1 LNCAGSVM
9 AKTLELRG
17 LSKVYGAHAAVD
29 DVSMALGAGQSLAI
43 IGHNGAGKTTSLRMI
58 TGLIK
63 PDQGQ
68 VTVDGLDPVK
78 QPIEVRRQLGVLP
91 DARGLYRR
99 LTARENLEYFGA
111 LQGLDAATIRRHADE
126 LIEQLGM
133 ETIAERHTEGF
144 SNGQRVK
151 VAIGRALIHHPQ
163 NVLLDEPTNGL
174 DVMSIRALRRFI
186 ADLAAQGRAVI
197 LSTHV
202 MQEVAA
208 LCQRIV
214 IIGHGEVVADG
225 SPDELIQMTQADSLE
240 DAFVALAGGEGL
252 AV

>member
-1 LNCAGSVM
+1 MIEVQQLY
-9 AKTLELRG
+9 KRF
-17 LSKVYGAHAAVD
+17 GAVEAVKG
-29 DVSMALGAGQSLAI
+29 VSFTARDGEVTGVLGP
-43 IGHNGAGKTTSLRMI
+43 NGAGKTTSLRMI

>member
-1 LNCAGSVM
+1 MIEVQQLY
-9 AKTLELRG
+9 KRF
-17 LSKVYGAHAAVD
+17 GAVEAVKG
-29 DVSMALGAGQSLAI
+29 VSFTARDGEVTGVLGP
-43 IGHNGAGKTTSLRMI
+43 NGAGKTTSLRMI

-68 VTVDGLDPVK
+68 VTVDDLDPVK

>member
-1 LNCAGSVM
+1 MIEVNDLYKRFGQVQAVAG
-9 AKTLELRG
+9 
-17 LSKVYGAHAAVD
+17 
-29 DVSMALGAGQSLAI
+29 VSFSARDGEVTGVLGP
-43 IGHNGAGKTTSLRMI
+43 NGAGKTTSLRMI
-58 TGLIK
+58 TGLVQ

-68 VTVDGLDPVK
+68 VSVDGLDPVRD
-78 QPIEVRRQLGVLP
+78 PLAVRRRLGVLP

-111 LQGLDAATIRRHADE
+111 LQGMSRQDCRQRADLLIRQLQMEAIAD
-126 LIEQLGM
+126 
-133 ETIAERHTEGF
+133 RPTEGF

-151 VAIGRALIHHPQ
+151 VAIGRALIHDPQ

-174 DVMSIRALRRFI
+174 DIMSIRALRGFI
-186 ADLAAQGRAVI
+186 SELAGQGRAVV

-214 IIGHGEVVADG
+214 IIGHGRVVADA
-225 SPDELIQMTQADSLE
+225 SPAELLMQSGHDNLE
-240 DAFVALAGGEGL
+240 DAFVQLVGGEGL
-252 AV
+252 AA

>member
-1 LNCAGSVM
+1 MIEVQQLYKRFGTV
-9 AKTLELRG
+9 E
-17 LSKVYGAHAAVD
+17 AVKG
-29 DVSMALGAGQSLAI
+29 VSFTARDGEVTGVLGP
-43 IGHNGAGKTTSLRMI
+43 NGAGKTTSLRMI

>member
-1 LNCAGSVM
+1 MIEVQQLY
-9 AKTLELRG
+9 KRF
-17 LSKVYGAHAAVD
+17 GAVEAVKG
-29 DVSMALGAGQSLAI
+29 VSFTARDGEVTGVLGP
-43 IGHNGAGKTTSLRMI
+43 NGAGKTTSLRMI

-78 QPIEVRRQLGVLP
+78 HPIEVRRQLGVLP